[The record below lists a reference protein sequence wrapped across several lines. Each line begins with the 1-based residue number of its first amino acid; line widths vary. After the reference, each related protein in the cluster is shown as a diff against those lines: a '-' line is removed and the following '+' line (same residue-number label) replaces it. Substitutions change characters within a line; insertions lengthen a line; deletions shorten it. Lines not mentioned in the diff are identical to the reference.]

1 MIYRISLKT
10 VIKSSLV
17 VVVLLLASPA
27 AMACFCV
34 TPEVSQGFEQ
44 ARAVF
49 QGEVLEL
56 ISPRNS
62 NKDAPF
68 TDRAWTIRF
77 KVERTWKGPFFIEAD
92 VFALMGDCF
101 SPPWLV
107 KGEKYLVYADPIVGS
122 TRNTDVMIGACSRTV
137 SLSATR
143 TELRLFRP
151 PLDQSAESDIRAL
164 NSLLIMPPSKPRLD
178 LFPWMRMNFLEP

>member
-1 MIYRISLKT
+1 MKILIRSA
-10 VIKSSLV
+10 LV
-17 VVVLLLASPA
+17 VIMCLLASPA
-27 AMACFCV
+27 ARACFCV
-34 TPEVSQGFEQ
+34 TPEVGEAFQIS
-44 ARAVF
+44 RAVF

-56 ISPRNS
+56 IPPRNA

-107 KGEKYLVYADPIVGS
+107 KGEKYLVYADPVWGS
-122 TRNTDVMIGACSRTV
+122 AKSTDVMIDRCSRTA
-137 SLSATR
+137 SMSATR
-143 TELRLFRP
+143 TEFRLFRP
-151 PLDQSAESDIRAL
+151 PLDQNAESDIRAL
-164 NSLLIMPPSKPRLD
+164 NSLMIMRDSKPRPDPLR
-178 LFPWMRMNFLEP
+178 WMNFLEP